1 MIQTRQPDHPVVR
14 AALRADPSIVA
25 DIEDERRRELGLPP
39 YSAQAKVSG
48 PGAGAFVESLR
59 EAAREEVSIRG
70 PLDGQ
75 FLLRAPTHE
84 PLLDLLART
93 PRPAE
98 RLRVEVDPLRV

>member
-1 MIQTRQPDHPVVR
+1 MVQTRQPDHPVVQ
-14 AALRADPSIVA
+14 AAVRADPSIVA
-25 DIEDERRRELGLPP
+25 TVEQERRRELGLPP
-39 YSAQAKVSG
+39 YGAQAKVSG
-48 PGAGAFVESLR
+48 LAQRPSSR
-59 EAAREEVSIRG
+59 RCEALPAPAVSIRG
-70 PLDGQ
+70 PLYGQ